1 LENCDEKR
9 QHPWFH
15 IRFIREGQNPLTVN
29 KTHYQFTQMPI
40 GAVAH
45 SVDAHVCDVSGRKA
59 LRVTLDEAARNGE
72 YGINYVDMP
81 TFLMLPCPFGN
92 GEISVDI
99 LSRLRPDAPYYA
111 RGFAGLAYR
120 ISDHGNQFEAVYV
133 RPLNGR
139 SLNVPSPRE
148 NRAVQF
154 FAYPDWKFDRLRDAF
169 PDGRFE
175 AGADILPDQWLH
187 LSVTVEDRHVHV
199 RIDGNT
205 VLELDDI
212 PVMASE
218 GHVGLWVDIGTE
230 AFFSDL
236 IIRS

>member
-1 LENCDEKR
+1 MKLNDRHFSLNEI
-9 QHPWFH
+9 P
-15 IRFIREGQNPLTVN
+15 T
-29 KTHYQFTQMPI
+29 
-40 GAVAH
+40 GAISR
-45 SVDAHVCDVSGRKA
+45 SVDAQVSDISGRKA

-92 GEISVDI
+92 GEISIDI
-99 LSRLRPDAPYYA
+99 LSRLRPDAPEYA

-120 ISDHGNQFEAVYV
+120 ISDQADLFEAVYV
-133 RPLNGR
+133 RPMNGR
-139 SLNVPSPRE
+139 SLNPPSPRE
-148 NRAVQF
+148 NRAVQY
-154 FAYPDWKFDRLRDAF
+154 FAYPDWKFDRLRDVF

-205 VLELDDI
+205 VLELDDT
-212 PVMASE
+212 PVMASK